1 MALADDIA
9 REMAARNGE
18 SAASPPDPLD
28 DLTRRWSEE
37 AGFDLPEEPETSEPP
52 YTPQG
57 VEPPDTNGHGL
68 DALTR
73 KWSEEAGFALPKPAP
88 QPAARGPIVSASGRE
103 LLEAMLGPAPAVT
116 GTVPDTPPRVPRPMA
131 PPGYQRLDVSSPT
144 RFEGADQPGP
154 LGELTGRTATGEIPP
169 LPGRPSMATYQ
180 DPASALSPIDEMI
193 GRVLEGERMR
203 QQTAPAPDRT
213 GLAPPAAGVP
223 FAPPEPGPPGP
234 PAPLT
239 PNAIHRP

>member
-88 QPAARGPIVSASGRE
+88 QPAAPESKPGSKAPAGIQDWPAFGSGCSRGPR
-103 LLEAMLGPAPAVT
+103 PA
-116 GTVPDTPPRVPRPMA
+116 R
-131 PPGYQRLDVSSPT
+131 SKES
-144 RFEGADQPGP
+144 
-154 LGELTGRTATGEIPP
+154 
-169 LPGRPSMATYQ
+169 
-180 DPASALSPIDEMI
+180 
-193 GRVLEGERMR
+193 
-203 QQTAPAPDRT
+203 
-213 GLAPPAAGVP
+213 
-223 FAPPEPGPPGP
+223 
-234 PAPLT
+234 
-239 PNAIHRP
+239 